1 MTPSEQAAFD
11 KMRDALEWLTG
22 VLWPLNPADTSDGCY
37 TNDPKELKAREALAA
52 AKAVNHSEQQRDMVQ
67 TQHDFTEK
75 YRADARAAIK
85 AGGWHEAIRKC
96 LPVAECFMGRDGEVI
111 NPAPLDTLIAGDD
124 RAIAPLFVAAQ
135 PATDLLQ
142 DVAAYIGVGGYNG
155 ATPEQLADRI
165 RAEFDRLQKPAQI
178 PEGWQLVPV
187 EPTVEMENAGRMIG
201 WPTYPP
207 TVFDI
212 YKAMLSAAPTQ
223 EQSNG

>member
-11 KMRDALEWLTG
+11 KMRDALE
-22 VLWPLNPADTSDGCY
+22 D
-37 TNDPKELKAREALAA
+37 LKRQYSEHPDAFWDWTKGRAALAA
-52 AKAVNHSEQQRDMVQ
+52 AKAVNHIPDAGKMVQ
-67 TQHDFTEK
+67 TQREAFNFTEK